1 MFKFTVKRILLMI
14 PSVIVITLLTFLIM
28 ANSSGSP
35 GAIALGIKAKPED
48 IAAYNHEIGYDR
60 PVMVRYGEY
69 LWNLCHG
76 DLGISYKNSKVSV
89 TTTVMSKFPI
99 TLNLAIWAVFFSA
112 LIGIPLGVLAAVK
125 KGSIWDTGTTVLSLI
140 LASLPGFWLALLLM
154 LLFSLRLGWLP
165 SFGLG
170 TWKHYVM
177 PLITLALPSSAYIAR
192 MVRIT
197 MIQELSS
204 DYVRTARAKGAS
216 PVRIIFVHVLRNAL
230 MPVITTLGMSF
241 AGLLGGAV
249 VCEQVFG
256 LPGVG
261 QAILNA
267 INSKDA
273 PIVMGA
279 TVILS
284 LLYMVIMLAM
294 DLLNALLNP
303 KIRDN
308 MG

>member
-1 MFKFTVKRILLMI
+1 
-14 PSVIVITLLTFLIM
+14 
-28 ANSSGSP
+28 
-35 GAIALGIKAKPED
+35 
-48 IAAYNHEIGYDR
+48 
-60 PVMVRYGEY
+60 
-69 LWNLCHG
+69 
-76 DLGISYKNSKVSV
+76 
-89 TTTVMSKFPI
+89 MSKFPI

-125 KGSIWDTGTTVLSLI
+125 KGSVWDTGTTVLSLI
-140 LASLPGFWLALLLM
+140 LASLPGFWFALLLM
-154 LLFSLRLGWLP
+154 LLFSLRLGWL
-165 SFGLG
+165 
-170 TWKHYVM
+170 

>member
-1 MFKFTVKRILLMI
+1 
-14 PSVIVITLLTFLIM
+14 
-28 ANSSGSP
+28 
-35 GAIALGIKAKPED
+35 
-48 IAAYNHEIGYDR
+48 
-60 PVMVRYGEY
+60 
-69 LWNLCHG
+69 
-76 DLGISYKNSKVSV
+76 
-89 TTTVMSKFPI
+89 
-99 TLNLAIWAVFFSA
+99 
-112 LIGIPLGVLAAVK
+112 
-125 KGSIWDTGTTVLSLI
+125 
-140 LASLPGFWLALLLM
+140 
-154 LLFSLRLGWLP
+154 
-165 SFGLG
+165 
-170 TWKHYVM
+170 
-177 PLITLALPSSAYIAR
+177 

-267 INSKDA
+267 IKDA

-284 LLYMVIMLAM
+284 LLYMLIMLAM

>member
-1 MFKFTVKRILLMI
+1 M
-14 PSVIVITLLTFLIM
+14 
-28 ANSSGSP
+28 
-35 GAIALGIKAKPED
+35 
-48 IAAYNHEIGYDR
+48 
-60 PVMVRYGEY
+60 
-69 LWNLCHG
+69 
-76 DLGISYKNSKVSV
+76 
-89 TTTVMSKFPI
+89 
-99 TLNLAIWAVFFSA
+99 
-112 LIGIPLGVLAAVK
+112 
-125 KGSIWDTGTTVLSLI
+125 
-140 LASLPGFWLALLLM
+140 
-154 LLFSLRLGWLP
+154 
-165 SFGLG
+165 
-170 TWKHYVM
+170 
-177 PLITLALPSSAYIAR
+177 
-192 MVRIT
+192 
-197 MIQELSS
+197 
-204 DYVRTARAKGAS
+204 
-216 PVRIIFVHVLRNAL
+216 RIIFVHVLRNAL

>member
-1 MFKFTVKRILLMI
+1 
-14 PSVIVITLLTFLIM
+14 
-28 ANSSGSP
+28 
-35 GAIALGIKAKPED
+35 
-48 IAAYNHEIGYDR
+48 
-60 PVMVRYGEY
+60 MVRYGEY

-76 DLGISYKNSKVSV
+76 DLGTSYKNSKVSV
-89 TTTVMSKFPI
+89 TTTVMSKFPV

-140 LASLPGFWLALLLM
+140 LASLPGFWFALLLM

-170 TWKHYVM
+170 SWKHYVM

-197 MIQELSS
+197 MIQELNS

-216 PVRIIFVHVLRNAL
+216 PMRIIFVHVLRNAL

-284 LLYMVIMLAM
+284 LLYMVIMLVM